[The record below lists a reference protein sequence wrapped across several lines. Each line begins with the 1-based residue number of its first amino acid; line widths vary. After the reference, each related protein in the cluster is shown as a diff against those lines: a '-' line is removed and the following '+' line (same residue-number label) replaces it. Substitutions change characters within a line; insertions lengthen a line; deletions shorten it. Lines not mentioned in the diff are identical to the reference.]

1 MIAELRTFVAIAR
14 CGTFAKAADK
24 VGLTQA
30 AVSAQIKRLEDHLA
44 MTLFDRTGRSA
55 ILNED
60 GARILP
66 RAQALLT
73 QFDALRDPEA
83 DSGTGSLR
91 VGAIAATQSSFVARA
106 LVSFRQRFADYRV
119 HVMTGLSHNLV
130 DQVDSGE
137 MDMVVLIRPPFGL
150 PPDLTWQT
158 LRREPYVLIAHA
170 SCHEEDWQEVL
181 QNQPFLNYNRL
192 STGGRL
198 VNAFLRGLPFTVHE
212 VMEVPLRSMLTMVQS
227 GMGVAIIPMSEIRG
241 KKLPDIRIFPLPD
254 GNLVRESGFI
264 VSRSVESKVA
274 ADYMA
279 QCLIRATQEEEP
291 GTVPSDE
298 EARRPDE

>member
-30 AVSAQIKRLEDHLA
+30 AVSAQIKRLEEHLA
-44 MTLFDRTGRSA
+44 MALFDRTGRSA

-91 VGAIAATQSSFVARA
+91 LGAIAAVQSSTVARA
-106 LVSFRQRFADYRV
+106 LVTFRQRFADYRV
-119 HVMTGLSHNLV
+119 HVMTGLSHSLV

-137 MDMVVLIRPPFGL
+137 MDVVVLIRPPFGL
-150 PPDLTWQT
+150 PPDLTWHT
-158 LRREPYVLIAHA
+158 LRREPYVLIAHV
-170 SCHEEDWQEVL
+170 SCAEDDWQEVL
-181 QNQPFLNYNRL
+181 QSQPFLSYNRL

-198 VNAFLRGLPFTVHE
+198 VNAFLRSLPFTVHE

-227 GMGVAIIPMSEIRG
+227 GMGVAIVPMSEIRE
-241 KKLPDIRIFPLPD
+241 KPLPDIRIFPLQD
-254 GNLVRESGFI
+254 EKLVRESGFI
-264 VSRSVESKVA
+264 VSRSVESKAA

-279 QCLIRATQEEEP
+279 QCLIRAAGQEES
-291 GTVPSDE
+291 GAFGATAAD
-298 EARRPDE
+298 